1 MEKCTSGNGKLSEN
15 TDDKYKQQKIDVK
28 LFEQNIPNGEI
39 METVPI
45 QPRFTEAPFMEL
57 RGGVEYGAT
66 VIVVI
71 ITITIIT
78 MEDDNG

>member
-1 MEKCTSGNGKLSEN
+1 
-15 TDDKYKQQKIDVK
+15 
-28 LFEQNIPNGEI
+28 

-71 ITITIIT
+71 ITIITITNIT